1 MELFQGLNLIDG
13 TELITILL
21 VCWAFNEGVKRS
33 NIKNQYMSFIS
44 MGVGIVVGVLI
55 ALVFHDAD
63 LGKAGLVGLLM
74 GGFTTGLF
82 KDVKEILSTDKEEDK

>member
-13 TELITILL
+13 TELIAILL
-21 VCWAFNEGVKRS
+21 VCWAFNEGVKKS

-44 MGVGIVVGVLI
+44 MGVGIMVGLLI
-55 ALVFHDAD
+55 ALVFHDGE

-82 KDVKEILSTDKEEDK
+82 KDVKEILNQNQEDKL